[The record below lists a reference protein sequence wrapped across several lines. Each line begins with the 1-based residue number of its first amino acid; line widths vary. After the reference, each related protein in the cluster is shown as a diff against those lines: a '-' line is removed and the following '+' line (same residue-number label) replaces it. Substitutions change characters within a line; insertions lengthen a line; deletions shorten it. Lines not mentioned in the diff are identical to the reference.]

1 MIEFWKIRGRVIDRP
16 KSAHGHPAAHG
27 RSFRP
32 ATFGGK
38 LLPMGGPAQRQSR
51 AAPHHGADIY
61 MLFLPSSASPTSLLL
76 PWTLPLMLL
85 PRLNCNH
92 APFCVVAAIPTVN
105 TLFFGIEF
113 DGTTTVDRRPPG
125 RSKCCGESCDTD
137 ADNSHYCI
145 ICNTNVCGICVL
157 ANYDGSEPEPMK
169 VNVICDKHVTY
180 CTALP
185 INYQC
190 DNCKFLQLGAPPRTA
205 RRDGRRVTTFLVN

>member
-1 MIEFWKIRGRVIDRP
+1 MDPPADAAASSDLQPRP
-16 KSAHGHPAAHG
+16 VLCGCSD
-27 RSFRP
+27 
-32 ATFGGK
+32 T
-38 LLPMGGPAQRQSR
+38 
-51 AAPHHGADIY
+51 
-61 MLFLPSSASPTSLLL
+61 
-76 PWTLPLMLL
+76 
-85 PRLNCNH
+85 NCMF
-92 APFCVVAAIPTVN
+92 A
-105 TLFFGIEF
+105 LFFGIEF
-113 DGTTTVDRRPPG
+113 DGTTTVDRPPG